1 MKLWL
6 LSVLFCCF
14 ILTSQSQYFHE
25 SLDLYYNLRSSLVKD
40 QKVKTGFRTYSNVNF
55 ENTIPNI
62 LDNFQL
68 LSRFRFVNSSHWFV
82 KNTEFGVGLTGFI
95 SAASQIPDQYQN
107 PTMRIRVYDNH
118 SHSNILTPG
127 LQYIRN
133 WHFNDTIDSR
143 LQLGLALRYNI
154 VGNPEIFSKSYPL
167 GYDFSI
173 QLNHKFFSMQFMHS
187 ANTIYNSFT
196 FRSADVADVIETN
209 RKRVSIPG
217 EFENLTFLTL
227 AFGNAYYKLPTD
239 NDKLLHYFY
248 FSMRRLYP
256 SNKEYRIKLV
266 LKNLD
271 YIFGCRFRYKKL
283 LINPEYSTNRSDI
296 GYHAYKGKSY
306 SFLLGYE
313 FGKISVK
320 LGYAH
325 VVYYELA
332 VDVSSLKNNDN
343 ITLDKMILAIDCSF

>member
-1 MKLWL
+1 MKLGL

-40 QKVKTGFRTYSNVNF
+40 QKFKTGFRTYSNVNF
-55 ENTIPNI
+55 ESTIPNI

-68 LSRFRFVNSSHWFV
+68 LSRFSFVNSSHWFV
-82 KNTEFGVGLTGFI
+82 KNTEFGVGISGFI
-95 SAASQIPDQYQN
+95 SAASQIPDQYQK
-107 PTMRIRVYDNH
+107 PPIRIRVYDNH
-118 SHSNILTPG
+118 GHSNIFTPG

-167 GYDFSI
+167 GYDLSI
-173 QLNHKFFSMQFMHS
+173 QLNHKFFTMQIMHS

-196 FRSADVADVIETN
+196 FRSDDVADIIETD

-217 EFENLTFLTL
+217 EFENLTFLTI

-256 SNKEYRIKLV
+256 SNKEYRIKLL

-283 LINPEYSTNRSDI
+283 LINPEYSTNRSDV
-296 GYHAYKGKSY
+296 GDQAYKGKSY

-313 FGKISVK
+313 FGKVSAK

-325 VVYYELA
+325 VVYYQLA
-332 VDVSSLKNNDN
+332 VNVSSLKNNDN
-343 ITLDKMILAIDCSF
+343 IKLDKMIFAIDYSL